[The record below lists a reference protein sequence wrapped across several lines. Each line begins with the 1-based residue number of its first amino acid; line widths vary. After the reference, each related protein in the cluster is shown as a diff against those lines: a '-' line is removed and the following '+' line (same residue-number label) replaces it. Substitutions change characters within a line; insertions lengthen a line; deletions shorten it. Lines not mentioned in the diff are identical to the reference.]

1 MSVEIYDVDEV
12 AHIPSPGR
20 TLQGKASRSE
30 MSRSAF
36 AQSGNFA
43 IDRSILKSTETSA
56 SVS

>member
-30 MSRSAF
+30 NV
-36 AQSGNFA
+36 AQRFRA
-43 IDRSILKSTETSA
+43 IGQFRH
-56 SVS
+56 